1 LIGYETVVS
10 TRIARTQGLGADH
23 NPMRVCG
30 LGGGVGGDDACGIW
44 EFLLPERAAGPP
56 THPHCRYP
64 SPFLHLKLGPGDD
77 RAEISC
83 R

>member
-1 LIGYETVVS
+1 MGTKQSLVPELPEPRVWELTI
-10 TRIARTQGLGADH
+10 